1 MQTRLAYAV
10 SFLTIALLVVVLPL
24 TDMRARPHEQQ
35 TSAPAAQPLTPSERR
50 GKQIYLRTISPS
62 GQEIKGRIAEIDVP
76 GSSVTCAGC
85 HGTRSE
91 GKTEGGV
98 TAGSLTWAN
107 LVGPKGHT
115 HPTGRRHE
123 PFNEA
128 SFIRAVVNGVDP
140 AGNTLLAAM
149 PRYDLSRD
157 DSADLIAYLK
167 RIASEVDPGLTE
179 TTITVGLMLPS
190 KGALME
196 LGVAMKDVLTAY
208 FDSINSGGGIFNR
221 RIELNI
227 LDTGIGG
234 ADTAAAVQK
243 FSDHEQIFAFVGG
256 ITAGADLQIAAFA
269 RNEETPV
276 IGPST
281 LLTPVETSLNR
292 YVFYLLPGVAEQSSA
307 LVNFVAT

>member
-10 SFLTIALLVVVLPL
+10 SFLAIVLLVVFPL
-24 TDMRARPHEQQ
+24 LTNTSARSHEQQ
-35 TSAPAAQPLTPSERR
+35 TSSLASQPLTPSERR
-50 GKQIYLRTISPS
+50 GKQIYLRTTSPS
-62 GQEIKGRIAEIDVP
+62 AREITAKIGELDVP

-85 HGTRSE
+85 HGTRGE

-107 LVGPKGHT
+107 LVGPNGHT
-115 HPTGRRHE
+115 HPAGRRHE

-140 AGNTLLAAM
+140 AGNALLAAM
-149 PRYDLSRD
+149 PRYDLSRE

-190 KGALME
+190 KGALMD
-196 LGVAMKDVLTAY
+196 LGAAMKDVLTAY

-221 RIELNI
+221 RIELKI
-227 LDTGIGG
+227 VDGDGRRRHGSRCTDVL
-234 ADTAAAVQK
+234 
-243 FSDHEQIFAFVGG
+243 
-256 ITAGADLQIAAFA
+256 
-269 RNEETPV
+269 
-276 IGPST
+276 
-281 LLTPVETSLNR
+281 
-292 YVFYLLPGVAEQSSA
+292 
-307 LVNFVAT
+307 